1 MRIQVGY
8 KLVYELPQPTPMV
21 LMLTI
26 HPSRAGDILVPEAP
40 VFDPPVAAEPYH
52 DLFGNVGT
60 RLLAPPGRFTLSNS
74 AVVRDS
80 GLPDP
85 VIPDA
90 AEHRVEELP
99 DEAVGFLLGSR
110 YCETDLLSDTAW
122 RLFGHLPPGW
132 GRVQAICDHVHHHI
146 RFDYQAA
153 RATRTASEA
162 FHEGVGVC
170 RDYAH
175 LAIAFC
181 RCLNIPARYCTGYL
195 GDMGTPQ
202 PWGVPDFAAWFEVYL
217 GGAWRTFDAR
227 NNVPRIGRIL
237 LARGRDAT
245 DVAITT
251 TFGSAWLAG
260 FEVQTDEIAAQA
272 SQDTASP
279 RAPAQGTPDQ
289 GMPGPGPTEA
299 VAVPQARRPP
309 AATPPAAMAPPPARP
324 SPGAS

>member
-1 MRIQVGY
+1 MHIQVGY
-8 KLVYELPQPTPMV
+8 RLTYDLPQPTPMV

-40 VFDPPVAAEPYH
+40 VFDPPVAASPYR
-52 DLFGNVGT
+52 DIFGNIGT
-60 RLLAPPGRFTLSNS
+60 RLVAPPGRFTLSNS

-80 GLPDP
+80 GLPDTL
-85 VIPDA
+85 VPDA
-90 AEHRVEELP
+90 VEHPVETLP

-110 YCETDLLSDTAW
+110 YCETDLLSNAAW

-132 GRVQAICDHVHHHI
+132 QRVQAVCDHVHRHI
-146 RFDYQAA
+146 AFDYQAA
-153 RATRTASEA
+153 RATRTAAEA
-162 FHEGVGVC
+162 FDEGRGVC

-175 LAIAFC
+175 LAITFC

-217 GGAWRTFDAR
+217 GGAWHVFDAR

-251 TFGSAWLAG
+251 TFGSHYLAG
-260 FEVQTDEIAAQA
+260 FEVQTDELAAA
-272 SQDTASP
+272 SLGQVEEPLLEPS
-279 RAPAQGTPDQ
+279 
-289 GMPGPGPTEA
+289 
-299 VAVPQARRPP
+299 AVPGRL
-309 AATPPAAMAPPPARP
+309 
-324 SPGAS
+324 